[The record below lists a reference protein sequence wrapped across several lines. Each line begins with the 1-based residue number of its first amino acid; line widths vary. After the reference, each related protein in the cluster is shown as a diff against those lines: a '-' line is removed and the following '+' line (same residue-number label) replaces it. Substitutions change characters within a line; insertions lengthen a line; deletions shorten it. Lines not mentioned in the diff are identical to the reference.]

1 MSFSG
6 MVKEELS
13 RQISTA
19 RHCRIAEIAALLSAC
34 GKMTAAGI
42 LRFQT
47 ENDAVVR
54 KYFTFVQKT
63 FNIETEIA
71 IRESRQMKKGNV
83 YYVEIAD
90 PGQVETVLQ
99 GTKLSVNEGDGETL
113 YTENALLT
121 QQSCCKRAFIRGAF
135 LASGSISDPE
145 KGYHFEIVTQDER
158 KAAHLQEII
167 CSFQIDAKIVLRK
180 KSYVVYVKEGAQIVD
195 MLAIMEANVA
205 LMNLENI
212 RILKEMRN
220 SVNRKVNCETAN
232 INKTVNAAVKQIED
246 IRLIEQK
253 KGFHNLNE
261 GLAEIA
267 ELRLQYPEATL
278 KELGMMLNPQ
288 VGKSGVNHRLRK
300 LSEIADE
307 LRMNEEEFIMIKKP
321 ITIHLST
328 GLEARPVAQ
337 LVQVASQFN
346 SEIYVEIGRKKV
358 NAKSIMGMMT
368 LGLDAGEEITLSA
381 NGEDEEDAMKSIENY
396 LSNQ

>member
-1 MSFSG
+1 

-13 RQISTA
+13 RQISPA
-19 RHCRIAEIAALLSAC
+19 RHCRIAETAALLCAC
-34 GKMTAAGI
+34 GRITAKEN
-42 LRFQT
+42 LRIQT
-47 ENDAVVR
+47 ENAAVVR
-54 KYFTFVQKT
+54 KCFTLLQKT

-71 IRESRQMKKGNV
+71 IRESCQMKKGNV
-83 YYVEIAD
+83 YFVEICD
-90 PGQVETVLQ
+90 PNEIRNVLQ
-99 GTKLSVNEGDGETL
+99 GTKLSVNRETL
-113 YTENALLT
+113 CFDNTLVT

-145 KGYHFEIVTQDER
+145 KGYHFEIVCPDRQ
-158 KAAHLQEII
+158 KAEQLQELIR
-167 CSFQIDAKIVLRK
+167 SFQIDAKIVLRK

-195 MLAIMEANVA
+195 ILAVMEANVA

-232 INKTVNAAVKQIED
+232 INKTVSAAVKQIED
-246 IRLIEQK
+246 IRLIESQ
-253 KGFHNLNE
+253 KGFHTLNE

-307 LRMNEEEFIMIKKP
+307 LRNNKEE
-321 ITIHLST
+321 
-328 GLEARPVAQ
+328 Q
-337 LVQVASQFN
+337 L
-346 SEIYVEIGRKKV
+346 
-358 NAKSIMGMMT
+358 
-368 LGLDAGEEITLSA
+368 
-381 NGEDEEDAMKSIENY
+381 
-396 LSNQ
+396 

>member
-13 RQISTA
+13 RQISPA
-19 RHCRIAEIAALLSAC
+19 RHCRIAETAALLCAC
-34 GKMTAAGI
+34 GRITAKEN
-42 LRFQT
+42 LRIQT
-47 ENDAVVR
+47 ENAAVVR
-54 KYFTFVQKT
+54 KCFTLLQKT
-63 FNIETEIA
+63 FNIESEIA
-71 IRESRQMKKGNV
+71 IRESCQMKKGNV
-83 YYVEIAD
+83 YFVEICD
-90 PGQVETVLQ
+90 PNEIRNVLQ
-99 GTKLSVNEGDGETL
+99 GTKLSVNRETL
-113 YTENALLT
+113 CFDNTLVT

-145 KGYHFEIVTQDER
+145 KGYHFEIVCPDRQ
-158 KAAHLQEII
+158 KAEQLQELIR
-167 CSFQIDAKIVLRK
+167 SFQIDAKIVLRK

-195 MLAIMEANVA
+195 ILAVMEANVA

-232 INKTVNAAVKQIED
+232 INKTVSAAVKQIED
-246 IRLIEQK
+246 IRLIESQ
-253 KGFHNLNE
+253 KGFHTLNE

-307 LRMNEEEFIMIKKP
+307 LRNNKEE
-321 ITIHLST
+321 
-328 GLEARPVAQ
+328 Q
-337 LVQVASQFN
+337 L
-346 SEIYVEIGRKKV
+346 
-358 NAKSIMGMMT
+358 
-368 LGLDAGEEITLSA
+368 
-381 NGEDEEDAMKSIENY
+381 
-396 LSNQ
+396 

>member
-13 RQISTA
+13 RQISMA
-19 RHCRIAEIAALLSAC
+19 RHCRIAEISALLSAC
-34 GKMTAAGI
+34 GRMTQDGR

-54 KYFTFVQKT
+54 KYFTLLQKT

-83 YYVEIAD
+83 YYVEIVA
-90 PGQVETVLQ
+90 PEEIQTVLQ
-99 GTKLSVNEGDGETL
+99 GTKLSVNEDDGNTL
-113 YTENALLT
+113 YSDNGLIT
-121 QQSCCKRAFIRGAF
+121 QQNCCKRAFIRGAF

-145 KGYHFEIVTQDER
+145 KGYHFEIVNQCEQ
-158 KAAHLQEII
+158 KARHLQSII
-167 CSFQIDAKIVLRK
+167 CSFDIDAKIVVRK

-246 IRLIEQK
+246 IRLIEK
-253 KGFHNLNE
+253 KMGFHNLSN
-261 GLAEIA
+261 GLSEIA

-278 KELGMMLNPQ
+278 KELGRMLNPQ

-307 LRMNEEEFIMIKKP
+307 LRMNEEE
-321 ITIHLST
+321 L
-328 GLEARPVAQ
+328 L
-337 LVQVASQFN
+337 
-346 SEIYVEIGRKKV
+346 
-358 NAKSIMGMMT
+358 
-368 LGLDAGEEITLSA
+368 
-381 NGEDEEDAMKSIENY
+381 
-396 LSNQ
+396 

>member
-1 MSFSG
+1 MHRKTDWSENRKDDKGEMSFSG

-13 RQISTA
+13 RQIGLA
-19 RHCRIAEIAALLSAC
+19 RHCKMAELAAILCSC
-34 GKMTAAGI
+34 GKMECFSGDTKLKI
-42 LRFQT
+42 QT
-47 ENDAVVR
+47 ENEAVAR
-54 KYFTFVQKT
+54 KCFTLLQKT

-195 MLAIMEANVA
+195 MLAVMEANVA
-205 LMNLENI
+205 LMDLENI

-232 INKTVNAAVKQIED
+232 INKTVNAAVKQMED
-246 IRLIEQK
+246 IKLVRQKIGFEQ
-253 KGFHNLNE
+253 LNE
-261 GLAEIA
+261 GLAQVA
-267 ELRLQYPEATL
+267 ELRMQYPEATL
-278 KELGMMLNPQ
+278 KELGMMLSPQ

-300 LSEIADE
+300 LSAMADE
-307 LRMNEEEFIMIKKP
+307 LREKQ
-321 ITIHLST
+321 
-328 GLEARPVAQ
+328 G
-337 LVQVASQFN
+337 
-346 SEIYVEIGRKKV
+346 
-358 NAKSIMGMMT
+358 
-368 LGLDAGEEITLSA
+368 GEL
-381 NGEDEEDAMKSIENY
+381 
-396 LSNQ
+396 L